1 MVIANSNVM
10 QTLQVNSIIENS
22 IAKAMSYE
30 EYIALMAKLMAE
42 GASTS
47 TVPSEEMTL
56 FTKLN
61 YKRMIR
67 LNKTI
72 KIDGKYKEVVD
83 AYKKKVTWLVL
94 TESWCGDA
102 AQILPVVN
110 KIAEMSGNIS
120 LRLVLRDENIDL
132 MDLCLTNGTRS
143 IPKLLVIDDNYN
155 IIDSFGPRPE
165 AALNLVD
172 DFREQYGKLTPE
184 FKQYLQLWY
193 NKDRGKSIVKDL
205 LKLMT

>member
-1 MVIANSNVM
+1 MH
-10 QTLQVNSIIENS
+10 TLQVNSIIENS
-22 IAKAMSYE
+22 IAQGMSYQ
-30 EYIALMAKLMAE
+30 EYLSLMAKLMAD
-42 GASTS
+42 GASS
-47 TVPSEEMTL
+47 SPVPSEEMTL

-61 YKRMIR
+61 YKRMLR

-72 KIDGKYKEVVD
+72 NIDGKYREIISTYD
-83 AYKKKVTWLVL
+83 KKVTWLAI

-110 KIAEMSGNIS
+110 KVVEVSNHITF
-120 LRLVLRDENIDL
+120 RLVLRDENLDL

-143 IPKLLVIDDNYN
+143 IPKILVVDEDYN

-165 AALNLVD
+165 AALNLVE
-172 DFREQYGKLTPE
+172 DFREQYGKLTPD

-205 LKLMT
+205 LKLFV

>member
-1 MVIANSNVM
+1 M

-143 IPKLLVIDDNYN
+143 IPKLLVIDEDYN